1 MVEQAKHAQAN
12 AEDKLK
18 NSNYTVKKLVLFF
31 YYFLLNKIRLM
42 HLLLKILN

>member
-18 NSNYTVKKLVLFF
+18 NSNYTVKNLFF
-31 YYFLLNKIRLM
+31 FNYFLLNKR
-42 HLLLKILN
+42 NYFN